1 MVWDIPIGMSIGRR
15 ELHNRLGG
23 GSWQDGITRVV
34 ATNEMLVFTNDG
46 GGKHGYGV
54 HEGLRSDGVFRYSGQ
69 GQDGDQTLTSNNK
82 ALADSEEIGR
92 PIRVFR
98 GQGTVTYVGSF
109 ALADPPFTWERFP
122 GTGSSP
128 EREGLVFNLVAVDA
142 DTSLLPVLV
151 AEEGGS
157 SARELVTAAPPVTT
171 AWQPLDFS
179 EYQVRRVDEGESVR
193 AVSRREFELQT
204 RFGEWLRARGEDVQ
218 VLRLTEDGVTI
229 VPDLY
234 VPTLSQVVEA
244 KKSTARIYVRTAIG
258 QALDYAA
265 VARRSGLAVRPA
277 VLLPSQPDGSMVQ
290 LCTSVGI
297 VVWWR
302 EDDGGFVSTGAGSA
316 RRTGGGG

>member
-23 GSWQDGITRVV
+23 GSRQDGITRVV
-34 ATNEMLVFTNDG
+34 KTNEMLVFTNDG

-82 ALADSEEIGR
+82 ALADSEGIGR

-98 GQGTVTYVGSF
+98 GQGNVIYVGSF

-128 EREGLVFNLVAVDA
+128 ERDGLVFNLVAVDA

-151 AEEGGS
+151 TEEGGS
-157 SARELVTAAPPVTT
+157 SAREFMTAAPPVTT
-171 AWQPLDFS
+171 AWQPLDFT

-218 VLRLTEDGVTI
+218 VLRLMEDGVTI

-234 VPTLSQVVEA
+234 VPTMGQVVEA
-244 KKSTARIYVRTAIG
+244 KKSTARAYVRTAIG
-258 QALDYAA
+258 QSLDYAA
-265 VARRSGLAVRPA
+265 VARRSGLTVAPA
-277 VLLPSQPDGSMVQ
+277 VLFPSDPGALMVG
-290 LCTSVGI
+290 LCTSVG
-297 VVWWR
+297 VTVWWPTTH
-302 EDDGGFVSTGAGSA
+302 EGFVSVSP
-316 RRTGGGG
+316 

>member
-34 ATNEMLVFTNDG
+34 KTNEMLVFTNDG

-69 GQDGDQTLTSNNK
+69 GQHGDQTLTSNNK

-98 GQGTVTYVGSF
+98 GQGSVTYVGTF
-109 ALADPPFTWERFP
+109 ALAEPPYTWERFP
-122 GTGSSP
+122 GNGSSP
-128 EREGLVFNLVAVDA
+128 ERDGLVFNLVAVDA
-142 DTSLLPVLV
+142 DTSLLPALV
-151 AEEGGS
+151 DEEGGS
-157 SARELVTAAPPVTT
+157 LARDFLIAAPPVAT
-171 AWQPLDFS
+171 AWQPLAFS
-179 EYQVRRVDEGESVR
+179 EYQMRRADEGESAR
-193 AVSRREFELQT
+193 SVSRREFELQT

-234 VPTLSQVVEA
+234 LPTLGQVIEA
-244 KKSTARIYVRTAIG
+244 KKSTARVYVRTAIG

-265 VARRSGLAVRPA
+265 VARRSGLTVSPA
-277 VLLPSQPDGSMVQ
+277 VLLPSKPDAPMEE
-290 LCTSVGI
+290 LCASVGI
-297 VVWWR
+297 VIWWQ
-302 EDDGGFVSTGAGSA
+302 EADGNFVNTSA
-316 RRTGGGG
+316 WRA

>member
-1 MVWDIPIGMSIGRR
+1 MVWDIPIGTRIGRR

-34 ATNEMLVFTNDG
+34 KTNEMLVFTNDG

-98 GQGTVTYVGSF
+98 GQGNLIYVGSF
-109 ALADPPFTWERFP
+109 ALADPPYTWERFP

-128 EREGLVFNLVAVDA
+128 ERDGLVFNLVAIDA
-142 DTSLLPVLV
+142 DTSLLPMLV

-157 SARELVTAAPPVTT
+157 SAREFVTAAPSVTT

-179 EYQVRRVDEGESVR
+179 EYQVRRVDEGESER
-193 AVSRREFELQT
+193 SVSRREFELQT

-218 VLRLTEDGVTI
+218 VLRLIEDGVTI
-229 VPDLY
+229 LPDLY
-234 VPTLSQVVEA
+234 VPTLGQVIEA
-244 KKSTARIYVRTAIG
+244 KKSTARAYVRTAIG

-265 VARRSGLAVRPA
+265 VARRRGLSVTPA
-277 VLLPSQPDGSMVQ
+277 VVLPSEPDASMVE

-297 VVWWR
+297 TVWWPSSSGDFR
-302 EDDGGFVSTGAGSA
+302 EV
-316 RRTGGGG
+316 RP

>member
-15 ELHNRLGG
+15 ELHDRLGG
-23 GSWQDGITRVV
+23 GSRQDGITRVV
-34 ATNEMLVFTNDG
+34 KTNEMLVFTNDG

-82 ALADSEEIGR
+82 ALAESEEIGR

-109 ALADPPFTWERFP
+109 ALADPPYTWERFP

-128 EREGLVFNLVAVDA
+128 ERDGLVFNLVAVDA
-142 DTSLLPVLV
+142 DTSLLPALV
-151 AEEGGS
+151 DEE
-157 SARELVTAAPPVTT
+157 SAPYIPGVATVMLPATT
-171 AWQPLDFS
+171 PWQPLDFS

-193 AVSRREFELQT
+193 SVSRREFELQT

-218 VLRLTEDGVTI
+218 VLRLTEDGATI

-234 VPTLSQVVEA
+234 VPTLAQVVEA
-244 KKSTARIYVRTAIG
+244 KKSTARAYVRTAIG

-265 VARRSGLAVRPA
+265 VARRRGLSVTPA
-277 VLLPSQPDGSMVQ
+277 VLLPSEPNSSMVE

-297 VVWWR
+297 TVWWPSSSGDFR
-302 EDDGGFVSTGAGSA
+302 EV
-316 RRTGGGG
+316 RP

>member
-1 MVWDIPIGMSIGRR
+1 MEMVWDIPIGTRIGRR

-34 ATNEMLVFTNDG
+34 KTNEMLVFTNDG

-98 GQGTVTYVGSF
+98 GQGNLIYVGSF
-109 ALADPPFTWERFP
+109 ALADPPYTWERFP

-128 EREGLVFNLVAVDA
+128 ERDGLVFNLVAIDA
-142 DTSLLPVLV
+142 DTSLLPMLV

-157 SARELVTAAPPVTT
+157 SAREFVTAAPSVTT

-179 EYQVRRVDEGESVR
+179 EYQVRRVDEGESER
-193 AVSRREFELQT
+193 SVSRREFELQT

-218 VLRLTEDGVTI
+218 VLRLIEDGVTI
-229 VPDLY
+229 LPDLY
-234 VPTLSQVVEA
+234 VPTLGQVIEA
-244 KKSTARIYVRTAIG
+244 KKSTARAYVRTAIG

-265 VARRSGLAVRPA
+265 VARRRGLSVTPA
-277 VLLPSQPDGSMVQ
+277 VVLPSEPDASMVE

-297 VVWWR
+297 TVWWPSSSGDFR
-302 EDDGGFVSTGAGSA
+302 EV
-316 RRTGGGG
+316 RP

>member
-34 ATNEMLVFTNDG
+34 KTNEMLVFTNDG

-109 ALADPPFTWERFP
+109 ALADPPYTWEQFP
-122 GTGSSP
+122 NTGSSL
-128 EREGLVFNLVAVDA
+128 ERDGLVFNLVAVEA
-142 DTSLLPVLV
+142 DTALLPKLV
-151 AEEGGS
+151 AKEGGP
-157 SARELVTAAPPVTT
+157 SAWESATAAPPVTT
-171 AWQPLDFS
+171 TWHPLDFS
-179 EYQVRRVDEGESVR
+179 EYQVRRVDEGESAR
-193 AVSRREFELQT
+193 SVSRREFELQT

-218 VLRLTEDGVTI
+218 VLRLSEDGVTI

-234 VPTLSQVVEA
+234 VPTMGQVVEA
-244 KKSTARIYVRTAIG
+244 KKSPARIYVRTAIG

-265 VARRSGLAVRPA
+265 VARRIGLAVSPA
-277 VLLPSQPDGSMVQ
+277 VLLPSQPDASMVE
-290 LCTSVGI
+290 LCTAVGI
-297 VVWWR
+297 VVWWQK
-302 EDDGGFVSTGAGSA
+302 DDGDFVSTSA
-316 RRTGGGG
+316 RSAGPTDGGG

>member
-1 MVWDIPIGMSIGRR
+1 MVWDIPIGTRIGRR

-34 ATNEMLVFTNDG
+34 KTNEMLVFTNDG

-98 GQGTVTYVGSF
+98 GQGNVIYVGSF
-109 ALADPPFTWERFP
+109 ALADPPYTWERFP

-128 EREGLVFNLVAVDA
+128 ERDGLVFNLVAVDA
-142 DTSLLPVLV
+142 DTSLLPMLV

-157 SARELVTAAPPVTT
+157 SAREYVTAAPPVTT
-171 AWQPLDFS
+171 TWQPLDFR
-179 EYQVRRVDEGESVR
+179 EYQVRRIDEGESVR
-193 AVSRREFELQT
+193 SVSRREFELQT
-204 RFGEWLRARGEDVQ
+204 RFGKWLRARGEDVQ

-234 VPTLSQVVEA
+234 VPTLAQVVEA
-244 KKSTARIYVRTAIG
+244 KKSTARAYVRTAIG

-265 VARRSGLAVRPA
+265 VAGRRGLVVAPA
-277 VLLPSQPDGSMVQ
+277 ILLPSEPRRSMVE

-297 VVWWR
+297 TVWWP
-302 EDDGGFVSTGAGSA
+302 VSSGDFQEV
-316 RRTGGGG
+316 RP